1 MQCKGC
7 YKEVKDGYCL
17 SCRKS
22 MFRGLRTSPV
32 LPFETPK
39 DENLISFQEHSKR
52 LSISGVQLK
61 YSLRLE
67 NKELVLT
74 EKGGEYILKP
84 IPPAQQLFHVD
95 QVPEN
100 EHLTMQ
106 IAKQIFSI
114 PTAENV
120 LIHFQDGTPAYLTK
134 RFDVAP
140 DGTKYLQEDFAQLT
154 SRTSKTHG
162 ETFKYQGSY
171 EEIGVLI
178 QKFVPA
184 SIIAAERFFHQVV
197 FNYIFSN
204 GDAHL
209 KNFSLYRTQEGEY
222 QLTPAYDLLTTVIH
236 SPVES
241 DTALDLYEGDLQS
254 AFYSQYGFYGRPNF
268 LELAKRLLI
277 QPSRAERILDSY
289 PAAFEKVKKMV
300 ANSFLNEVIKEK
312 YISNVT
318 DKMGRLAIA

>member
-67 NKELVLT
+67 NKTLVLT

-106 IAKQIFSI
+106 IAKQIFNI

-134 RFDVAP
+134 RFDVAA

-209 KNFSLYRTQEGEY
+209 KNFSLYRTQEREY

-289 PAAFEKVKKMV
+289 PAAFEKVKRMV
-300 ANSFLNEVIKEK
+300 ANSFLNEAIKEK

-318 DKMGRLAIA
+318 DKMGRLAIS

>member
-7 YKEVKDGYCL
+7 YKEVKDSYCL
-17 SCRKS
+17 NCRKS
-22 MFRGLRTSPV
+22 MFDGLRTSPV

-67 NKELVLT
+67 NKTLVLT

-106 IAKQIFSI
+106 IAKQIFNI

-134 RFDVAP
+134 RFDVAA

-289 PAAFEKVKKMV
+289 PAAFEKVKRMV
-300 ANSFLNEVIKEK
+300 TNSFLNEAIKEK